1 VELAPLS
8 GADVAQR
15 RVADD
20 LLDTAAQVGHR
31 HPGRDTAIAR
41 DSLAVCAFR
50 GTVGARRDQKGL
62 ATVLRL
68 RSGVLPRL
76 RYWSWVVRGVA
87 FLGVLALAVAAP
99 SLTGPP
105 AAEAIVGGSDASIG
119 DFPYQVGIEI
129 TIFRMSGTESFTCG
143 GSFRDSLH
151 VITAAQCAVD
161 DDPDYT
167 TYPRILLPNEVKV
180 GFGSS
185 LPSTLT
191 DAGPVTNV
199 AVHPGYMR
207 DSFASL
213 RDDIAVLTLQN
224 AVDFADPNA
233 EAIAPALSAELATVV
248 DATATGWGLT
258 AEPTPGVPP
267 AETDMLQKVALP
279 QRPDSAC
286 ESQYPGAEG
295 YDASVMLCAGGLPS
309 GAKDTC
315 DGDGG
320 GPLAIDV
327 DPTSAVQWKLAGVT
341 SFGDGCGRPGVPGA
355 YTRLS
360 SPEIQQLTG
369 VAEPVDRPGT
379 WPIFPG
385 ISITGEP
392 RVGATAKCNPGSY
405 PGAPGQYTGATPT
418 RYLWWFIRD
427 GGAVGLPP
435 SPSSNLV
442 LPPQSAGARVVCD
455 VRFENAGGFNY
466 FEMNA
471 DYALGPIAPAEQT
484 PPPPP
489 PDTTAPTSRIGQI
502 RCVARRCRIRIQ
514 ASDPGGQ
521 VSAINAKLTYKVKR
535 CRRINGRKRCRNAKR
550 TIRPRAILKNGSYQ
564 ITIKLKRGRYTLTVI
579 AIDTAGNRQTVPAKK
594 TFRVK

>member
-1 VELAPLS
+1 M
-8 GADVAQR
+8 
-15 RVADD
+15 
-20 LLDTAAQVGHR
+20 
-31 HPGRDTAIAR
+31 
-41 DSLAVCAFR
+41 
-50 GTVGARRDQKGL
+50 
-62 ATVLRL
+62 VLRL
-68 RSGVLPRL
+68 RSGVLARV
-76 RYWSWVVRGVA
+76 RCWSWVVRGLA
-87 FLGVLALAVAAP
+87 FLGVLALAVGVP

-105 AAEAIVGGSDASIG
+105 AAEAIVGGSDASIV

-143 GSFRDSLH
+143 GSFRDSRH

-161 DDPDYT
+161 DDPEFT
-167 TYPRILLPNEVKV
+167 TYPRILGPNEIKV

-185 LPSTLT
+185 LSSTLI

-233 EAIAPALSAELATVV
+233 ESIAPALSAELATAV

-309 GAKDTC
+309 GGEDTC
-315 DGDGG
+315 DGDSG

-360 SPEIQQLTG
+360 SAEIQQLTG

-379 WPIFPG
+379 WPIFPQ

-392 RVGATAKCNPGSY
+392 RVGATATCNPGSY

-418 RYLWWFIRD
+418 RYLWWFISD
-427 GGAVGLPP
+427 GAAVGLPP

-442 LPPQSAGARVVCD
+442 LPPQSAGAWVVCD

-466 FEMNA
+466 FEMDP
-471 DYALGPIAPAEQT
+471 DYALGPVAPAVQT

-489 PDTTAPTSRIGQI
+489 PPPPPPRDSTSPVLQLSGARSQKVLRQRGVLV
-502 RCVARRCRIRIQ
+502 VAASPAEDATVRATGTVAVRSAAKVFRFIPVIKEVPQGGKAGLKLKLKRR
-514 ASDPGGQ
+514 AL
-521 VSAINAKLTYKVKR
+521 SALARALKAGKRLRAKLTVT
-535 CRRINGRKRCRNAKR
+535 AKDAAGNPNTEQR
-550 TIRPRAILKNGSYQ
+550 TIR
-564 ITIKLKRGRYTLTVI
+564 LKR
-579 AIDTAGNRQTVPAKK
+579 
-594 TFRVK
+594 